1 MNSELSFN
9 NSKNIFKSSTSIWR
23 KQSLQAFESVPN
35 MFSLFWKHLLRL
47 PRRGYN
53 LVDWYL
59 HKSRSVSLSWRNAC
73 SGINSEEHYLG
84 SMLCTSLFRPQQFLF
99 PHLCKCLNAI
109 FCLAFKYCG
118 PFLADVCVR
127 HDCSRKCF
135 LVYLIS
141 HTEQHVC
148 THANSNKMIST
159 NVSMSRTGQFSD
171 GSMETILLSEI
182 LVLRPS

>member
-1 MNSELSFN
+1 MKEMTRCLYVAMFMWLFCLKVKMDSSVHGWTVSFLLTIL
-9 NSKNIFKSSTSIWR
+9 KIVKSSTSIWR

-127 HDCSRKCF
+127 RDHSRKCF
-135 LVYLIS
+135 
-141 HTEQHVC
+141 
-148 THANSNKMIST
+148 
-159 NVSMSRTGQFSD
+159 
-171 GSMETILLSEI
+171 
-182 LVLRPS
+182 